1 MSCWFPMYINT
12 NQSLVYMSLPSWAFL
27 PPHTPSHPSG
37 LSQSARLS
45 SRSYT
50 AASHQ
55 LSILHMHA
63 CMLSCFSH
71 VRLCATLCTAA
82 HQAPLSTGLSRQ
94 EYWSGLPF
102 PSPILHMVIYIF
114 QCYSLNLS
122 HLLLPLLCPKVCS
135 LCFYSCP
142 ANRFKSIFLVYFTGI
157 CTRHESTLEHFH
169 PMLQLPPLCAPTAAF
184 STHYLLL
191 DSLFWILP

>member
-1 MSCWFPMYINT
+1 MKCSLGISNFLEEMCAAAKSL
-12 NQSLVYMSLPSWAFL
+12 QSSDSVWPHRRQPTRFL
-27 PPHTPSHPSG
+27 CPWDPSG
-37 LSQSARLS
+37 KNTGVGCHFLFQS
-45 SRSYT
+45 
-50 AASHQ
+50 
-55 LSILHMHA
+55 MHA
-63 CMLSCFSH
+63 CMLSHFSH
-71 VRLCATLCTAA
+71 VRLCATLWTAA

-157 CTRHESTLEHFH
+157 CTCHESTLEHFH
-169 PMLQLPPLCAPTAAF
+169 PML
-184 STHYLLL
+184 
-191 DSLFWILP
+191 